1 MYVRLG
7 ANLERDTRGGG
18 IDIIYGLRAGLNV
31 GAHTVV
37 VARGKGAEVGEAMDS
52 DRVIGCRET
61 ATSRVFGDT
70 AFSDIVGCFGTEE
83 EAVATKNSVGCQCG
97 TLHVQV

>member
-7 ANLERDTRGGG
+7 ANLERDSRGGSIG
-18 IDIIYGLRAGLNV
+18 IIYSLRTRLDV
-31 GAHTVV
+31 GTYTVV

-83 EAVATKNSVGCQCG
+83 EAVATKNSVGSQCG
-97 TLHVQV
+97 TLHVRV

>member
-1 MYVRLG
+1 
-7 ANLERDTRGGG
+7 
-18 IDIIYGLRAGLNV
+18 
-31 GAHTVV
+31 
-37 VARGKGAEVGEAMDS
+37 MDS
-52 DRVIGCRET
+52 DRVIGCRKT

-97 TLHVQV
+97 TLHVQA

>member
-18 IDIIYGLRAGLNV
+18 TDIIYGLRAGLNV

-83 EAVATKNSVGCQCG
+83 EAVATKNSVGCQCR